1 MSRADEIGE
10 MTPAQLVRRAAD
22 YLERHGV
29 DSPRITA
36 ELLLA
41 SVLEVDRSTLATR
54 TEGPTPQQAKAFGRA
69 LCLRC
74 AGTPTQHLTGVE
86 GFRRVMLTVRPG
98 VFIPRPETELLVE
111 LVLDRDPT
119 TSPRR
124 WSSTSARGR
133 APSRSPSPTSAGTPG
148 CSPSMTPAP
157 PWRSRRENAAAL
169 GLSIEVLL
177 GDLLA
182 PLPASL
188 RGVVDAVVSN
198 PPYVRPDEVA
208 SLPAEVL
215 ADPETALVG
224 GIELVERLC
233 AEAMAWLRPGG
244 MLALEIGETQG
255 DEVSR
260 VVSAAGLTDARV
272 VADLTGRDRFVVA
285 RRP

>member
-1 MSRADEIGE
+1 

-41 SVLEVDRSTLATR
+41 GVLEVDRTSLATR
-54 TEGPTPQQAKAFGRA
+54 TEGPTPQQARAFGRA

-74 AGTPTQHLTGVE
+74 AGTPTQHLTGLE
-86 GFRRVMLTVRPG
+86 GFRRVILIVRPG
-98 VFIPRPETELLVE
+98 VFIPRPETEILVE
-111 LVLDRDPT
+111 LVIEAIEGITAPAVVDVGTGTGAIALAVADERRD
-119 TSPRR
+119 
-124 WSSTSARGR
+124 ARVFAIDVSGD
-133 APSRSPSPTSAGTPG
+133 AVAL
-148 CSPSMTPAP
+148 A
-157 PWRSRRENAAAL
+157 RENAAAL
-169 GLSIEVLL
+169 GLTIEVLL

-188 RGVVDAVVSN
+188 RGGVDVVVSN
-198 PPYVRPDEVA
+198 PPYVRPEEVA

-215 ADPETALVG
+215 ADPEAALVG

-233 AEAMAWLRPGG
+233 AEATGWLRPGG
-244 MLALEIGETQG
+244 TLAIEIGETQG
-255 DEVSR
+255 EEVSR
-260 VVSAAGLTDARV
+260 AVRTAGLTDVRV

>member
-1 MSRADEIGE
+1 

-41 SVLEVDRSTLATR
+41 GVLEVDRTSLATR
-54 TEGPTPQQAKAFGRA
+54 TEGPTPQQARAFGRA

-86 GFRRVMLTVRPG
+86 GFRRVMLIVRPG
-98 VFIPRPETELLVE
+98 VFIPRPETEILVE
-111 LVLDRDPT
+111 LVIEAIEGITAPAVVDVGTGTGAIALAVADERRD
-119 TSPRR
+119 
-124 WSSTSARGR
+124 ARVFAVDASGD
-133 APSRSPSPTSAGTPG
+133 AVAL
-148 CSPSMTPAP
+148 A
-157 PWRSRRENAAAL
+157 RENAAAL
-169 GLSIEVLL
+169 GLTIEVLL

-188 RGVVDAVVSN
+188 RGGVDVVVSN
-198 PPYVRPDEVA
+198 PPYVRPEEVA

-215 ADPETALVG
+215 ADPVAALVG

-233 AEAMAWLRPGG
+233 AEATGWLRPGG
-244 MLALEIGETQG
+244 TLAIEIGETQG
-255 DEVSR
+255 EEVSR
-260 VVSAAGLTDARV
+260 AVRTAGLTDVRV

>member
-22 YLERHGV
+22 YLDRHGV

-54 TEGPTPQQAKAFGRA
+54 TEGPTPQQARAFGRA
-69 LCLRC
+69 LCQRC

-86 GFRRVMLTVRPG
+86 GFRRVTLTVRPG

-111 LVLDRDPT
+111 LVLDAIRARPTPVVVDVGPGTGAIALAVADERRD
-119 TSPRR
+119 
-124 WSSTSARGR
+124 ARVF
-133 APSRSPSPTSAGTPG
+133 AVDDSDA
-148 CSPSMTPAP
+148 AVALA
-157 PWRSRRENAAAL
+157 RENAAAL
-169 GLSIEVLL
+169 GLAVEVLL

-188 RGVVDAVVSN
+188 RDGVDVVVSN
-198 PPYVRPDEVA
+198 PPYVRPAEVG

-233 AEAMAWLRPGG
+233 AEAMVWLRPGG
-244 MLALEIGETQG
+244 TLAIEIGETQG

-260 VVSAAGLTDARV
+260 VVSDAGLTDARV
-272 VADLTGRDRFVVA
+272 VIDLTGRDRFVVA
-285 RRP
+285 TRP

>member
-1 MSRADEIGE
+1 

-41 SVLEVDRSTLATR
+41 GVLEVDRTSLATR
-54 TEGPTPQQAKAFGRA
+54 TEGPTPQQARAFGRA

-86 GFRRVMLTVRPG
+86 GFRRVMLIVRPG
-98 VFIPRPETELLVE
+98 VFIPRPETEILVE
-111 LVLDRDPT
+111 LVIEAIEGITAPAVVDVGTGTGAIALAVADERRD
-119 TSPRR
+119 
-124 WSSTSARGR
+124 ARVFAVDASGD
-133 APSRSPSPTSAGTPG
+133 AVAL
-148 CSPSMTPAP
+148 A
-157 PWRSRRENAAAL
+157 RENAAAL
-169 GLSIEVLL
+169 GLTIEVLL

-188 RGVVDAVVSN
+188 RGGVDVVVSN
-198 PPYVRPDEVA
+198 PPYVRPEEVA

-215 ADPETALVG
+215 ADPVAALVG

-233 AEAMAWLRPGG
+233 AEATGWLRPGG
-244 MLALEIGETQG
+244 TLAIEIGETQG
-255 DEVSR
+255 EEVSR
-260 VVSAAGLTDARV
+260 AVRTAGLTDVRV
-272 VADLTGRDRFVVA
+272 VADLTWRDRFVVA

>member
-1 MSRADEIGE
+1 
-10 MTPAQLVRRAAD
+10 MTPAQLIRRAAD
-22 YLERHGV
+22 YLERHEV
-29 DSPRITA
+29 DNPRITA

-41 SVLEVDRSTLATR
+41 GVLEVDRSTLATR
-54 TEGPTPQQAKAFGRA
+54 TEGPTPQQARAFGRA

-111 LVLDRDPT
+111 LVLDQIDDL
-119 TSPRR
+119 
-124 WSSTSARGR
+124 
-133 APSRSPSPTSAGTPG
+133 
-148 CSPSMTPAP
+148 PAP
-157 PWRSRRENAAAL
+157 VVVDVGTGTGAIALALADERPDARVFAVDSSGAAVALARKNAAAL

-182 PLPASL
+182 SLPASL
-188 RGVVDAVVSN
+188 RGVVDVVVSN

-224 GIELVERLC
+224 GIELVERLSE
-233 AEAMAWLRPGG
+233 EAMTWLRPGG
-244 MLALEIGETQG
+244 MLAIEIGETQG

-260 VVSAAGLTDARV
+260 AVSAAGAMDARV
-272 VADLTGRDRFVVA
+272 VTDLTGRDRFVVA

>member
-1 MSRADEIGE
+1 

-41 SVLEVDRSTLATR
+41 GVLEVDRTSLATR
-54 TEGPTPQQAKAFGRA
+54 TEGPTPQQARAFGRA

-86 GFRRVMLTVRPG
+86 GFRRVMLIVRPG
-98 VFIPRPETELLVE
+98 VFIPRPETEILVE
-111 LVLDRDPT
+111 LVIEAIEGITAPAVVDVGTGTGAIALAVADERRD
-119 TSPRR
+119 
-124 WSSTSARGR
+124 ARVFAVDASGD
-133 APSRSPSPTSAGTPG
+133 AVAL
-148 CSPSMTPAP
+148 A
-157 PWRSRRENAAAL
+157 RENAAAL
-169 GLSIEVLL
+169 GLTIEVLL

-188 RGVVDAVVSN
+188 RGGVDVVVSN
-198 PPYVRPDEVA
+198 PPYVRPEEVA

-215 ADPETALVG
+215 ADPVAALVG

-233 AEAMAWLRPGG
+233 AEATGWLRPGG
-244 MLALEIGETQG
+244 TLAIEIGETQG
-255 DEVSR
+255 EEVSR
-260 VVSAAGLTDARV
+260 AVRTAGLTHVRV

>member
-1 MSRADEIGE
+1 

-54 TEGPTPQQAKAFGRA
+54 AEGPTPQQARAFGRA

-98 VFIPRPETELLVE
+98 VFIPRPETELVVE
-111 LVLDRDPT
+111 LVLDPIHDV
-119 TSPRR
+119 
-124 WSSTSARGR
+124 
-133 APSRSPSPTSAGTPG
+133 
-148 CSPSMTPAP
+148 PAP
-157 PWRSRRENAAAL
+157 VVVDVGTGTGAIALAVADERRDARVFAVDYSRAAVALARENAAAL

-188 RGVVDAVVSN
+188 RGVVDVVVSN

-208 SLPAEVL
+208 SLSAEVL

-244 MLALEIGETQG
+244 TVAIEIGETQG
-255 DEVSR
+255 QEASR
-260 VVSAAGLTDARV
+260 AMSAAGLANARV

>member
-1 MSRADEIGE
+1 
-10 MTPAQLVRRAAD
+10 MTPAQLIRRAAD
-22 YLERHGV
+22 YLERHEV
-29 DSPRITA
+29 DNPRITA

-41 SVLEVDRSTLATR
+41 GVLEVDRSTLATR
-54 TEGPTPQQAKAFGRA
+54 TDGPTPQQAKAFGRA

-111 LVLDRDPT
+111 LVLEQIHDLTAPVVVDVGTGTGAIALAVADERRD
-119 TSPRR
+119 
-124 WSSTSARGR
+124 ARVF
-133 APSRSPSPTSAGTPG
+133 AVDDSDA
-148 CSPSMTPAP
+148 AVALA
-157 PWRSRRENAAAL
+157 RENAAAL
-169 GLSIEVLL
+169 GLAVDVLL

-182 PLPASL
+182 PLPTSL
-188 RGVVDAVVSN
+188 RGVMDVVVSN
-198 PPYVRPDEVA
+198 PPYVRPEEVA

-215 ADPETALVG
+215 ADPVTALVG

-233 AEAMAWLRPGG
+233 AEAMTWLRPGG
-244 MLALEIGETQG
+244 TLAIEIGETQG

-260 VVSAAGLTDARV
+260 AVSAVGLMDARV
-272 VADLTGRDRFVVA
+272 VTDLTGRDRFVVA

>member
-22 YLERHGV
+22 YLDRHGV

-74 AGTPTQHLTGVE
+74 GGMPTQHVTGVE
-86 GFRRVMLTVRPG
+86 GFRRLMLIVRPG

-111 LVLDRDPT
+111 LVLDPIHDL
-119 TSPRR
+119 
-124 WSSTSARGR
+124 
-133 APSRSPSPTSAGTPG
+133 
-148 CSPSMTPAP
+148 PAP
-157 PWRSRRENAAAL
+157 VVVDVGTGTGAIALAVADERRDARVFAIDDSGAAVALTRKNATAL

-188 RGVVDAVVSN
+188 RGGVDAVVSN

-260 VVSAAGLTDARV
+260 VVSVAGLTDARV

>member
-1 MSRADEIGE
+1 
-10 MTPAQLVRRAAD
+10 MTPAQLIRRAAD
-22 YLERHGV
+22 YLERHEV
-29 DSPRITA
+29 DNPRITA

-41 SVLEVDRSTLATR
+41 GVLEVDRSTLATR
-54 TEGPTPQQAKAFGRA
+54 TEGPTPQQARAFGRA

-74 AGTPTQHLTGVE
+74 AGTPIQHLTGVE
-86 GFRRVMLTVRPG
+86 GFRRVTLTVRPG

-111 LVLDRDPT
+111 LVLDQIRDL
-119 TSPRR
+119 
-124 WSSTSARGR
+124 
-133 APSRSPSPTSAGTPG
+133 
-148 CSPSMTPAP
+148 PAP
-157 PWRSRRENAAAL
+157 VVVDVGTGSGAIALAVADERPDARVFAVDSSSAAVALARENAAAL
-169 GLSIEVLL
+169 GLSVEVLL

-188 RGVVDAVVSN
+188 RGVVDVVVSN

-224 GIELVERLC
+224 GIELVDRLS
-233 AEAMAWLRPGG
+233 AEAMTWLRPGG
-244 MLALEIGETQG
+244 TLALEIGETQG

-260 VVSAAGLTDARV
+260 AVGAAGVMDARV
-272 VADLTGRDRFVVA
+272 VTDLTGRDRFVVA

>member
-1 MSRADEIGE
+1 

-41 SVLEVDRSTLATR
+41 GVLEVDRTSLATR
-54 TEGPTPQQAKAFGRA
+54 TEGPTPQQARAFGRA

-86 GFRRVMLTVRPG
+86 GFRRVMLIVRPG
-98 VFIPRPETELLVE
+98 VFIPRPETEILVE
-111 LVLDRDPT
+111 LVIEAIEGITAPAVVDVGTGTGAIALAVADERRD
-119 TSPRR
+119 
-124 WSSTSARGR
+124 ARVFAVDASGD
-133 APSRSPSPTSAGTPG
+133 AVAL
-148 CSPSMTPAP
+148 A
-157 PWRSRRENAAAL
+157 RENAAAL
-169 GLSIEVLL
+169 GLTIEVLL

-188 RGVVDAVVSN
+188 RCGVDVVVSN
-198 PPYVRPDEVA
+198 PPYVRPEEVA

-215 ADPETALVG
+215 ADPVAALVG

-233 AEAMAWLRPGG
+233 AEATGWLRPGG
-244 MLALEIGETQG
+244 TLAIEIGETQG
-255 DEVSR
+255 EEVSR
-260 VVSAAGLTDARV
+260 AVRTAGLTHVRV

>member
-1 MSRADEIGE
+1 
-10 MTPAQLVRRAAD
+10 MTPAQLIRRAAD
-22 YLERHGV
+22 YLERHEV
-29 DSPRITA
+29 DNPRITA

-41 SVLEVDRSTLATR
+41 GVLEVDRSTLATR
-54 TEGPTPQQAKAFGRA
+54 TEGPTPQQARAFGRA

-86 GFRRVMLTVRPG
+86 GFRRVMLTVLPG

-111 LVLDRDPT
+111 LVLDQIRDL
-119 TSPRR
+119 
-124 WSSTSARGR
+124 
-133 APSRSPSPTSAGTPG
+133 
-148 CSPSMTPAP
+148 PAP
-157 PWRSRRENAAAL
+157 VVVDVGTGTGAIALALADERPDARVFAVDSSSAAVALARENAAAL
-169 GLSIEVLL
+169 GLSVEVLL

-188 RGVVDAVVSN
+188 RGVVDVVVSN

-224 GIELVERLC
+224 GIELVERLSE
-233 AEAMAWLRPGG
+233 EAMTWLRPGG
-244 MLALEIGETQG
+244 TLAIEIGETQG

-260 VVSAAGLTDARV
+260 AVSAAGAMDARV

-285 RRP
+285 RCQ